1 MDEETPFSMQ
11 VNWEVLDSDVEQY
24 KVTYVSADRTEET
37 VSKHN
42 HSTQTSITNVNITT
56 QELARF
62 LSSSSSCLLEQFS
75 CTLLSESEYIKRATY
90 TCLICVPARLL
101 FHKATY
107 IALVL

>member
-24 KVTYVSADRTEET
+24 KMTYVSADRTEET

-42 HSTQTSITNVNITT
+42 HSTQTSITNVNITI

-62 LSSSSSCLLEQFS
+62 L
-75 CTLLSESEYIKRATY
+75 
-90 TCLICVPARLL
+90 
-101 FHKATY
+101 
-107 IALVL
+107 